1 MSKRPATPGAKK
13 TLRFLLIIPDA
24 LLLDVLLGEPPDRY
38 HPVVWMGNAISALR
52 RHAPKRGRLAPLCY
66 GGGVALGGASAA
78 AGAGWLLQRICRRLP
93 FPFDTLIT
101 AWLLKTTFS
110 ARGLARA
117 AGEVNAA
124 LQRDDLPEARRL
136 LAWHLVSRDTHGLSQ
151 AHVCAA
157 TIESVAENLSDSIVA
172 PLFYY
177 AVGGLPAALAYRY
190 INTGD
195 AMLGY
200 HDAEREWLGKI
211 PARLDDVVNLIPA
224 RLSAFALLL
233 AAGRDAPRG
242 WRIWRR
248 DHCKTA
254 SPNAGQ
260 PMSMMAGILGVEL
273 EKIGH
278 YQLGAGLRPP
288 SPRDVT
294 RSIHLM
300 KLAAGLAVMGG
311 LALSL
316 LKHNLRTTRSNRP

>member
-1 MSKRPATPGAKK
+1 MPERLATPNVKK
-13 TLRFLLIIPDA
+13 MLRSLWIIPGA
-24 LLLDVLLGEPPDRY
+24 LLLDVLLGEPPNRY

-52 RHAPKRGRLAPLCY
+52 RRAPKQGRLAPLCY
-66 GGGVALGGASAA
+66 GAGVALGGASAV
-78 AGAGWLLQRICRRLP
+78 AGAGWLMQCTCRRLP
-93 FPFDTLIT
+93 FPLDMLAT

-117 AGEVNAA
+117 ASQVNMA

-136 LAWHLVSRDTHGLSQ
+136 LAWHLVSRDTSALSQ
-151 AHVCAA
+151 GHVCAA

-177 AVGGLPAALAYRY
+177 ALGGLPAALAYRY

-233 AAGRDAPRG
+233 TAGGDAPRG
-242 WRIWRR
+242 WCIWQRDRR
-248 DHCKTA
+248 KTA

-288 SPRDVT
+288 TPRDVS

-300 KLAAGLAVMGG
+300 KLATGVAVVGS

-316 LKHNLRTTRSNRP
+316 LKHSLRTARSTRP

>member
-1 MSKRPATPGAKK
+1 MPERLATPGTKK
-13 TLRFLLIIPDA
+13 ILKSILIIPGA
-24 LLLDVLLGEPPDRY
+24 LLLDVLLGEPPNRY

-52 RHAPKRGRLAPLCY
+52 RRAPTQGRLAPLCY
-66 GGGVALGGASAA
+66 GGGVALGGASAV
-78 AGAGWLLQRICRRLP
+78 AGAAWLLQRLCRRLP
-93 FPFDTLIT
+93 FPLDMLVT

-117 AGEVNAA
+117 AGEVNMA

-136 LAWHLVSRDTHGLSQ
+136 LAWHLVSRDTSALSQ
-151 AHVCAA
+151 GHVCAA
-157 TIESVAENLSDSIVA
+157 AIESVAENLSDSIVA

-177 AVGGLPAALAYRY
+177 ALGGLPAALAYRY

-248 DHCKTA
+248 DHRKTA

-260 PMSMMAGILGVEL
+260 PMSMMAGILGIEL

-288 SPRDVT
+288 TPRDLT
-294 RSIHLM
+294 RSIRLM
-300 KLAAGLAVMGG
+300 KMAAGLAVVGG
-311 LALSL
+311 VALSL
-316 LKHNLRTTRSNRP
+316 LRHSLHTTRSNRP